1 MTHAEIAAALFGK
14 THASS
19 VDVASIV
26 RGTGTLNSGR
36 EVNVVG
42 IANAEPLGIEAA
54 LAIAQEILDIM
65 RRKPGAAILVLVD
78 SGSQLMSRREE
89 LLGLNEALGH
99 LIKVL
104 NVAASSGHPTA
115 GLLYGRSTGGAL
127 IATGLA
133 TSWLAALPRAQPSVM
148 ELQAMARVVKL
159 PLEQL
164 ERLAADT
171 PVFAPGVANFAR
183 TGAIHSIW
191 DADADLG
198 IQLEQ
203 LFARHPD
210 RADERARLGNERG
223 GRTKAEAIIER
234 VVERVVADAHRG

>member
-14 THASS
+14 AHKVSIDA
-19 VDVASIV
+19 ASIV
-26 RGTGTLNSGR
+26 RGTGSLTSGR

-42 IANAEPLGIEAA
+42 IANAQPLGIEAA
-54 LAIAQEILDIM
+54 LAIAQETLDIM
-65 RRKPGAAILVLVD
+65 RRNPRSAILVLVD

-104 NVAASSGHPTA
+104 RAAASSSHPTA
-115 GLLYGRSTGGAL
+115 GLLYGSSTGGAL

-148 ELQAMARVVKL
+148 QLQAMARVVKL
-159 PLEQL
+159 PLEKL

-171 PVFAPGVANFAR
+171 PVFAPGVSNFAR
-183 TGAIHSIW
+183 TGAIHIVW
-191 DADADLG
+191 DADSDLG

-203 LFARHPD
+203 VLARD
-210 RADERARLGNERG
+210 TAGDDERARLGAERG
-223 GRTKAEAIIER
+223 GRTKAAAIIER
-234 VVERVVADAHRG
+234 IVADAQRG